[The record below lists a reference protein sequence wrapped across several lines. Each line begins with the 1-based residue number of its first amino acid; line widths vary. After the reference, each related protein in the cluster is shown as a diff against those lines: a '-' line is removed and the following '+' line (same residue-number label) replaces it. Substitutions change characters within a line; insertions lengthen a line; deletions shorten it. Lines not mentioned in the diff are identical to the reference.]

1 MLSPTCATDSTLVAL
16 AAFLTSNG
24 AWLSP
29 KLQLSCD
36 DASVHGRGVK
46 AIAPIDEGE
55 AVASVPFTLLLST
68 DAARKED
75 PGLDAL
81 ASDANLVG
89 TNLAAVALLRQREAG
104 RRWRPFA
111 LALPSVV
118 NTTLTW
124 SAAELAE
131 LQASDLARQ
140 TARRAD
146 AIRRHHAAITRALA
160 ATGGTAAS
168 LPLPDFQWALST
180 VWARAHTVS
189 LPNGPPEGCLAPLLD
204 LFNAETR
211 SPSMQPAE
219 TTIRKVGGEGVDG
232 SGSDGALTIRAARS
246 LSIGEEATVPYGHHN
261 PRDLSNARALLDY
274 GFCVDDKVDEY
285 GEDVALPLTADN
297 CTAGGLIATEAL
309 EALHLPTTS
318 NGNNNG
324 HDGGRH
330 PPPRIGHGHDPI
342 PPELNAFARVCVMS
356 ADVAANTKEL
366 AIKGTDP
373 KLFQRLGAPLGHW
386 DQKAAAALARHMRW
400 RLHEYATTSD
410 EDVALLQK
418 SRDGAAP
425 PKNVDVGRWRC
436 ALRLRLHEKRILE
449 ERIAQ
454 MGGLFMGVKPGGSL
468 RHDEL

>member
-1 MLSPTCATDSTLVAL
+1 MVGGRTCR
-16 AAFLTSNG
+16 AA
-24 AWLSP
+24 
-29 KLQLSCD
+29 
-36 DASVHGRGVK
+36 GV
-46 AIAPIDEGE
+46 
-55 AVASVPFTLLLST
+55 
-68 DAARKED
+68 
-75 PGLDAL
+75 
-81 ASDANLVG
+81 
-89 TNLAAVALLRQREAG
+89 
-104 RRWRPFA
+104 RPR
-111 LALPSVV
+111 
-118 NTTLTW
+118 
-124 SAAELAE
+124 
-131 LQASDLARQ
+131 ARQ

-309 EALHLPTTS
+309 EALHLPTS

-386 DQKAAAALARHMRW
+386 DQKAAAALAR
-400 RLHEYATTSD
+400 ACDGGSTSTRRRRTRTSRCS
-410 EDVALLQK
+410 K
-418 SRDGAAP
+418 SRETVRPRQRMWMWVDGAARCGCGCTRSAFSRSASR
-425 PKNVDVGRWRC
+425 NGR
-436 ALRLRLHEKRILE
+436 ALHGRQARWELE
-449 ERIAQ
+449 A
-454 MGGLFMGVKPGGSL
+454 
-468 RHDEL
+468 